1 MDELH
6 MKRLL
11 STLKCALCGKHYKL
25 QELQVLGHRDDLWF
39 LNVHCVS
46 CGSRGMMAVVI
57 KESNAYQVV
66 TDLLPSERDKFINT
80 AVIGGDDLLDIHQF
94 FKDFDGD
101 FNSLFLKK

>member
-1 MDELH
+1 

-39 LNVHCVS
+39 LNVHGVS